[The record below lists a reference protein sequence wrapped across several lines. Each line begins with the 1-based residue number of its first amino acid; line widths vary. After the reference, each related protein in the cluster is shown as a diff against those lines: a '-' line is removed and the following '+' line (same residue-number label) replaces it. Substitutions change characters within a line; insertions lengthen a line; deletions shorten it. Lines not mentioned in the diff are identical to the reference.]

1 MSLWRAT
8 SADGQRHAANLR
20 RRRPFVCHWP
30 ARRWGKCHPAARHVF
45 LRFEERRF
53 GYSANRRRIAGDAK
67 GGNMSIRDI
76 EKRVVQYGVRT
87 VHSST
92 ILVLTDSRAEA
103 ERALD
108 MFGEGVLIERTVSYT
123 RWRTAEADL
132 SATG

>member
-1 MSLWRAT
+1 MVSGMLPISAGVGRSSAT
-8 SADGQRHAANLR
+8 GRRGVGANAI
-20 RRRPFVCHWP
+20 P
-30 ARRWGKCHPAARHVF
+30 ASRHVF

-67 GGNMSIRDI
+67 GGNMSTRDI

-87 VHSST
+87 AHSST